1 MDEVYSCLSEMES
14 LNSGWIFLKSM
25 YDMTH
30 EKIAIILVKYTQL
43 WSVDWS
49 IIQSIGWLVSRFL
62 VG

>member
-1 MDEVYSCLSEMES
+1 MDEVYSCLNEMES

-30 EKIAIILVKYTQL
+30 EKIAIILVKYLQL

-49 IIQSIGWLVSRFL
+49 IIQSIGWLVSQSL